1 MLVACMLF
9 ESELKLDSAL
19 IHKKLIQYW
28 LEWHEWIKSA
38 VETILSIGVITE
50 YFADLWIH
58 LYKIVIVLG
67 REDQSA

>member
-1 MLVACMLF
+1 MLF

-28 LEWHEWIKSA
+28 LERHEWIKSA

-50 YFADLWIH
+50 YFADLWIQ
-58 LYKIVIVLG
+58 LYKIVIVLS